1 LHPEN
6 MTAPSDDV
14 IHTSSPLAGYQ
25 ALKTEIDAA
34 IQAVLNQ
41 PAHVLAPVVGR
52 FERQFAAFIGVTHG
66 IGVNN
71 GTDALHLSLRALG
84 IGRGDEVITVSH
96 TSVATV
102 AAIEMS
108 GADAVLVD
116 IELPWCTIDPH
127 AAEAAI
133 TQRTRAIIA
142 VHLYGQPANLTR
154 LRDIADRNGIALIED
169 CAQSHG
175 ATWNARMTGSWGEAS
190 CFSFYPSKN
199 LGTVGDGGM
208 VLTHDAGLASRIS
221 SLRQYGWSAPQMS
234 ALPGW
239 NSRLGSLEAAILE
252 VKLKSLPAMIAARR
266 QIAARY
272 LESLAGLPLLL
283 PRARE
288 GSEHAWHL
296 FVIRCEDQEA
306 RHGLKQHLATRGIMA
321 GLHYPLPVH
330 LQPAYRGRCRTTGM
344 ASTEAIVPQ
353 ILSIPIYPELRAD
366 QQSRV
371 IAAIREYYEASQ

>member
-1 LHPEN
+1 
-6 MTAPSDDV
+6 
-14 IHTSSPLAGYQ
+14 
-25 ALKTEIDAA
+25 
-34 IQAVLNQ
+34 
-41 PAHVLAPVVGR
+41 
-52 FERQFAAFIGVTHG
+52 
-66 IGVNN
+66 
-71 GTDALHLSLRALG
+71 
-84 IGRGDEVITVSH
+84 
-96 TSVATV
+96 
-102 AAIEMS
+102 
-108 GADAVLVD
+108 
-116 IELPWCTIDPH
+116 
-127 AAEAAI
+127 
-133 TQRTRAIIA
+133 
-142 VHLYGQPANLTR
+142 
-154 LRDIADRNGIALIED
+154 
-169 CAQSHG
+169 
-175 ATWNARMTGSWGEAS
+175 
-190 CFSFYPSKN
+190 
-199 LGTVGDGGM
+199 
-208 VLTHDAGLASRIS
+208 
-221 SLRQYGWSAPQMS
+221 MS